1 MRIEIHPI
9 MSDKPNPFVYARTHD
24 VVWMSQNTN
33 HLPTTPEI
41 EKAIIDAVMRREFNL
56 YPPFLTG
63 LTELHDAIRA
73 DLGWKDPK
81 VMLTSGGTEALYIA
95 MRAFLEKGSEVIT
108 SDPSYFIIHHF
119 IKISG
124 ARPTDLPIYKPPYKY
139 DIEEVKKAINKKTKM
154 ILLIDPIN
162 PLGTGY
168 TKGEVKALCDLAV
181 DHNLII
187 FDDITYR
194 DFAEEHHLTT
204 EFAPDNTLIAYSVSK
219 NCGLAGLRVG
229 ALVAP
234 QKLMDVAAP
243 FNTND
248 LSINILAQYAALAA
262 LKTKKK
268 WIGGVVAQARKNQ
281 KIIKEAVDSIDGAF
295 LPVYPSQANMFVID
309 VSATGV
315 KTEPI
320 QDKLLYEHNIFVRA
334 GEYVSKQFGS
344 KFIRASFTV
353 PEEGVRR
360 FAEALPKVM
369 KELRKK

>member
-1 MRIEIHPI
+1 

-33 HLPTTPEI
+33 HLPTTPDI
-41 EKAIIDAVMRREFNL
+41 DKAIIDAVKRKEYNL

-63 LTELHDAIRA
+63 LTDLHDAIKA
-73 DLGWKDPK
+73 DLGLGGHK

-119 IKISG
+119 IKLSG
-124 ARPTDLPIYKPPYKY
+124 AKPTDLPIYKPPYKY
-139 DIEEVKKAINKKTKM
+139 DIEEVKNAINKKTKM

-168 TKGEVKALCDLAV
+168 SKADIKAICDLAV
-181 DHNLII
+181 DHNIII
-187 FDDITYR
+187 FNDITYR
-194 DFAEEHHLTT
+194 DFSEEHHLTT
-204 EFAPDNTLIAYSVSK
+204 EFAPDNTIIAYSVSK
-219 NCGLAGLRVG
+219 NCGLAGMRCG

-262 LKTKKK
+262 LKSKKN
-268 WIGGVVAQARKNQ
+268 WIPKVVAQSRKNQ
-281 KIIKEAVDSIDGAF
+281 KIIKEAVDKIDGAF

-309 VSATGV
+309 ISGTGL

-353 PEEGVRR
+353 PEAGVRK

-369 KELRKK
+369 MELKKK

>member
-1 MRIEIHPI
+1 

-33 HLPTTPEI
+33 HLPTTPDI
-41 EKAIIDAVMRREFNL
+41 EKAIIDCVKRTEYNL

-63 LTELHDAIRA
+63 LTDLHDAIRA
-73 DLGWKDPK
+73 DLGLKDFK

-95 MRAFLEKGSEVIT
+95 LRAFLEKGSEVIT

-119 IKISG
+119 IELSG
-124 ARPTDLPIYKPPYKY
+124 ARPTNLPIYKPPYKY
-139 DIEEVKKAINKKTKM
+139 DIEEIKNAINNKTKM

-168 TKGEVKALCDLAV
+168 TKAEVKAICDLAV
-181 DHNLII
+181 DHDLVI

-229 ALVAP
+229 GLVAP

-262 LKTKKK
+262 LKTKKN
-268 WIGGVVAQARKNQ
+268 WIKGVVAQSRKNQ
-281 KIIKEAVDSIDGAF
+281 KIIKEAVDNVDGAF

-309 VSATGV
+309 VSQTGI

-334 GEYVSKQFGS
+334 GQYVSKQFGS
-344 KFIRASFTV
+344 KFVRLSFTV

-360 FAEALPKVM
+360 FAEAFPKVM
-369 KELRKK
+369 NELKKGKR

>member
-1 MRIEIHPI
+1 

-33 HLPTTPEI
+33 HLPTTPDI
-41 EKAIIDAVMRREFNL
+41 EKAIIDAVKRKEYNL

-63 LTELHDAIRA
+63 LTDLHDAVKA
-73 DLGWKDPK
+73 DLGVPDFKC
-81 VMLTSGGTEALYIA
+81 MLTSGGTEALYIA
-95 MRAFLEKGSEVIT
+95 MRAFLKKGDEVIT

-119 IKISG
+119 IELSG
-124 ARPTDLPIYKPPYKY
+124 AKPTNLPIYKPPYKY

-168 TKGEVKALCDLAV
+168 TKAEIKAICDLAV
-181 DHNLII
+181 DHDLVI

-194 DFAEEHHLTT
+194 DFSQEHHLTT

-243 FNTND
+243 YNTND

-262 LKTKKK
+262 LRTKKN
-268 WIGGVVAQARKNQ
+268 WIKGVVEQSRKNQ
-281 KIIKEAVDSIDGAF
+281 RIIKEAVDKVDGAF

-309 VSATGV
+309 VSKTGV
-315 KTEPI
+315 PTEPI

-334 GEYVSKQFGS
+334 GQYVSKQFGA
-344 KFIRASFTV
+344 KFVRLSFTV
-353 PEEGVRR
+353 PEAGVKR
-360 FAEALPKVM
+360 FAEAFPKVM
-369 KELRKK
+369 KELKKK